1 MRNLGRKIRTKS
13 KVLFPTNLIIVT
25 ACLAA
30 GLALGASTVQYQEP
44 ATELALPAPVDRPS
58 FEVASIKPN
67 KSDAQLTYNIP
78 WGPGDAM
85 RPVGG
90 RYAVTNMPLRIIIE
104 FAFKLSG
111 NVDYLMP
118 GLPTW
123 VNTERFDIDAR
134 AAGNPTKD
142 QFRLMVQSL
151 LADRFKL
158 AIHHETRQLPVF
170 ALVLSKAGKTGPQLT
185 RHTDDTTCG
194 PPGGQPYPSSAAV
207 PLPKMPCNTQ
217 PLALQPSGP
226 GRFRV
231 GARGMVLQMFA
242 STFSGYDNFDRPIV
256 DRTGLT
262 DTFDMWLEWEP
273 SGVAQARPEGVEPG
287 PTFHQALQDQL
298 GLKLESQKA
307 PLDVMVVDHLEHPSE
322 N

>member
-1 MRNLGRKIRTKS
+1 MDIPAVRSSQKSTILIVGLILAIAISIR
-13 KVLFPTNLIIVT
+13 
-25 ACLAA
+25 A
-30 GLALGASTVQYQEP
+30 Q
-44 ATELALPAPVDRPS
+44 APPS
-58 FEVASIKPN
+58 QFAFTSSEKQTFEVASIKSN
-67 KSDAQLTYNIP
+67 KSTTPATYNFP
-78 WGPGDAM
+78 LGPGDAM

-90 RYAVTNMPLRIIIE
+90 RFAVTNMPLRNIIA

-111 NVDYLMP
+111 NMDYLMP

-123 VNTERFDIDAR
+123 VDTERFDIDAR

-151 LADRFKL
+151 LVDYFKL
-158 AIHHETRQLPVF
+158 AIHNETRQLPVF

-185 RHTDDTTCG
+185 PHTDDATCG
-194 PPGGQPYPSSAAV
+194 SPAGQPYPSTAAV
-207 PLPKMPCNTQ
+207 PLPKMPCNAQ

-226 GRFRV
+226 GRSRV
-231 GARGMVLQMFA
+231 GARRMTLQMFA

-273 SGVAQARPEGVEPG
+273 AGVAQARPEGVEPG
-287 PTFHQALQDQL
+287 PTFQQALQDQL
-298 GLKLESQKA
+298 GLKVESQKA
-307 PLDVMVVDHLEHPSE
+307 LVDVIAVDHLERPTE